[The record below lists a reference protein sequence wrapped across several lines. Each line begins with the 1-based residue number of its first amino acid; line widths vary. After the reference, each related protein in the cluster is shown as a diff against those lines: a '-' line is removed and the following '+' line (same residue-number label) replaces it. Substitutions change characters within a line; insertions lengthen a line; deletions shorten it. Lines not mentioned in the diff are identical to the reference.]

1 MPDRKNIKLFSI
13 KASFVL
19 ILFSLAFSVTALSQ
33 GKVSVFRIGESYPTD
48 SAYVL
53 GKGEQLS
60 GQQFQTEG
68 IMSFAGY
75 QYTVYYNHSRNV
87 CIARRKMPSGKWE
100 EVILPY
106 RNKADDAHNVITMG
120 ICANDGTIHLA
131 YDHHN
136 DPLHYSYS
144 ILGNANFPDEMP
156 WTAASF
162 SETTDVMDLPVP
174 NVTYP
179 RFIPKPDGNL
189 LFECRFNWSGHG
201 DSYLR
206 EYDGQTK
213 KWYLIGRYVQG
224 EDIEPDACAY
234 INGMNYDKEGKLH
247 VTWCWRDDYGGQ
259 TNHDLY
265 YAYSDDNG
273 FSWRD
278 TYGDLKARTDYMV
291 PETDKTTRKSL
302 GQTKRSFMVEEIPLN
317 KGYINQ
323 ETQAVD
329 SKGRIHVVN
338 SHIPMDEGTDKNWAS
353 SRQKAR
359 LHHRYRDSDGTW
371 QTRLIKNKGNTVNSF
386 CRVNL
391 SFDAFDNAYVVANGA
406 EIYTAT
412 AANDYN
418 DWELLSDLDKN
429 RFISEP
435 LVDKK
440 LLLESGVLSFVYLG
454 PDKKITVIDYLAKNP
469 NKPNGKGLLVEYFS
483 DKKFTKKISSEV
495 SANTAGLSIPKKTK
509 CIRISGTFETLLGE
523 DYKLIATTKDE
534 IKAIVNGEEAKFI
547 SKMKKDKGMEFSFKK
562 IPSHKNTILIEAKTS
577 KSFGLQWVSKS
588 TAKSAIPSS
597 SLYPN

>member
-1 MPDRKNIKLFSI
+1 MF
-13 KASFVL
+13 FVK
-19 ILFSLAFSVTALSQ
+19 TALSQ
-33 GKVSVFRIGESYPTD
+33 DKVSIFKIGETYPTD
-48 SAYVL
+48 SAYVF
-53 GKGEQLS
+53 GSGEQLS

-75 QYTVYYNHSRNV
+75 QYTVYYNHTRNV
-87 CIARRKMPSGKWE
+87 CIARRKIPVGKWE
-100 EVILPY
+100 EVVLPY
-106 RNKADDAHNVITMG
+106 QNKIDDAHNVITMG

-136 DPLHYSYS
+136 DSLHYSYS
-144 ILGNANFPDEMP
+144 VLGNANFPDEMP
-156 WTAASF
+156 WGTATF
-162 SETTDVMDLPVP
+162 SETTSVMDLPVP

-179 RFIPKPDGNL
+179 RFISKPDGNL

-206 EYDGQTK
+206 EYDGKTK

-224 EDIEPDACAY
+224 EDVEPDACAY
-234 INGMNYDKEGKLH
+234 INGMTYDKDGKLH

-265 YAYSDDNG
+265 YAFSEDNG

-278 TYGDLKARTDYMV
+278 TYGDLKARTDYMEPV
-291 PETDKTTRKSL
+291 TDKTTGNCL
-302 GQTKRSFMVEEIPLN
+302 GQTKKSFMVEEIPLN
-317 KGYINQ
+317 KDYINQ

-329 SKGRIHVVN
+329 SRGRIHVVS
-338 SHIPMDEGTDKNWAS
+338 SHIPMDEGIDKNWTS
-353 SRQKAR
+353 SRKKAR
-359 LHHRYRDSDGTW
+359 LHHRFRDVDGVW
-371 QTRLIKNKGNTVNSF
+371 KPQFIKNKGNTVNSY

-391 SFDAFDNAYVVANGA
+391 SFDAYDNAYVVANGA
-406 EIYTAT
+406 EIY
-412 AANDYN
+412 AASDANGYN
-418 DWELLSDLDKN
+418 DWELISDLDKG

-440 LLLESGVLSFVYLG
+440 MLLENGVLSFVYLG

-469 NKPNGKGLLVEYFS
+469 NKPTGKGLFVEYFS
-483 DKKFTKKISSEV
+483 DNKFIKKISSEI
-495 SANTAGLSIPKKTK
+495 SADIENLSIPEKTK
-509 CIRISGTFETLLGE
+509 SIRISGVFETLQGE
-523 DYKLIATTKDE
+523 EYSLIVITKDK
-534 IKAIVNGEEAKFI
+534 IKVVVNGVEAQVA
-547 SKMKKDKGMEFSFKK
+547 SKKRKDKGQKFEYMK

-577 KSFGLQWVSKS
+577 KPIGLQWMSKTTS
-588 TAKSAIPSS
+588 RRAIPSS